1 MDCNSDMFLSSG
13 SPDDWECFLH
23 YLGCLLED
31 DSNWSNGVLSDPI
44 HPPKFIDCKLSHLA
58 DEVVCVYT

>member
-1 MDCNSDMFLSSG
+1 MVFLSCG

-31 DSNWSNGVLSDPI
+31 DSNWVNGVLNDPI
-44 HPPKFIDCKLSHLA
+44 PPPKFMDCKLSHLT
-58 DEVVCVYT
+58 DEMVRVYA